1 MSTPIPEPLPNQQPT
16 GTAQKPK
23 PRTTIR
29 RAPKEGGR
37 ARLSYIKRTVL
48 SIQARF
54 RRSASLGP
62 CKQQTPKKALQR

>member
-29 RAPKEGGR
+29 RAAKP
-37 ARLSYIKRTVL
+37 
-48 SIQARF
+48 
-54 RRSASLGP
+54 
-62 CKQQTPKKALQR
+62 PKKAANDRMPLAAARDSAK